1 MKKLFSITLFLP
13 IFAFASS
20 GTYELLA
27 PLGPLSGSVTL
38 SDYLNGI
45 MQVVIGV
52 AGILAVVMIVKSGIE
67 LIGSPSVSKRSE
79 VRATIGSAILG
90 LILAM
95 GSWVILNT
103 INSDLLK
110 KDITIGNVPAP
121 LPVIVKS
128 NDETLPMTATQR
140 YFFRFKS
147 SDGYIKNSP
156 LPGYSTMAICKAEA
170 DAADKLTGISVVETP
185 ANSGERCFLS
195 QQQADGESKARN
207 LICGNAQCFSSTPV
221 AIKQGPCP
229 VTIVDCAKAGYINVT
244 GMPQSAI
251 DGIKALANASGQNI
265 MITGGTESGHSTHRA
280 NAPIFDLRKTGAL
293 DTWIQKNSTQSTM
306 SFAPYCRYRLTLGG
320 NVFWFTNEGDHW
332 HVCQKDQPY
341 WYCAD
346 KDKLGKDLPEGF
358 SAACPGGSGGG
369 SSRSGSSGG
378 GSAGSS
384 GSSGG
389 SSGSGGS
396 LPVCA
401 TPPTGPNCV
410 CPSTAYPNM
419 GNDGWYCP

>member
-1 MKKLFSITLFLP
+1 
-13 IFAFASS
+13 
-20 GTYELLA
+20 
-27 PLGPLSGSVTL
+27 
-38 SDYLNGI
+38 
-45 MQVVIGV
+45 
-52 AGILAVVMIVKSGIE
+52 
-67 LIGSPSVSKRSE
+67 
-79 VRATIGSAILG
+79 
-90 LILAM
+90 
-95 GSWVILNT
+95 
-103 INSDLLK
+103 
-110 KDITIGNVPAP
+110 
-121 LPVIVKS
+121 
-128 NDETLPMTATQR
+128 
-140 YFFRFKS
+140 
-147 SDGYIKNSP
+147 
-156 LPGYSTMAICKAEA
+156 
-170 DAADKLTGISVVETP
+170 
-185 ANSGERCFLS
+185 
-195 QQQADGESKARN
+195 
-207 LICGNAQCFSSTPV
+207 
-221 AIKQGPCP
+221 